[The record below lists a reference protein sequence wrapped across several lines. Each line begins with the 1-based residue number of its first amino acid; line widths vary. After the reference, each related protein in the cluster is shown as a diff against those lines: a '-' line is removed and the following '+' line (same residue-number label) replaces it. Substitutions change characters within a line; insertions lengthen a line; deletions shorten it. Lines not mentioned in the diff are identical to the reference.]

1 MEPAAEFVK
10 SWMKLTKEWNARLD
24 EELAPRLTS
33 SQLHVLEILREHA
46 PMKPSDLLPHLETTP
61 AAVTTLLDRMEKGGW
76 GEGRRD
82 EQDRRIVWVDMTE
95 VGRAE
100 AERGVRIRNDIV
112 SRYLER
118 LSAHNRQLLIYL
130 LGKVSGVAG
139 NTPEERTGG
148 EAGAANRTAEPSTV
162 QARAGDENRA
172 PEMEN
177 SSGEDDGVSETPAPP
192 AGPTFGPDAPAAG
205 DPANPAGRSEASA

>member
-10 SWMKLTKEWNARLD
+10 SWMKLTKEWNTRLD

-61 AAVTTLLDRMEKGGW
+61 AAVTTLLDRMEKGGLV
-76 GEGRRD
+76 ERRRD
-82 EQDRRIVWVDMTE
+82 EQDRRIVWVDMTD

-100 AERGVRIRNDIV
+100 AERGVRIRNEIV

-130 LGKVSGVAG
+130 LGKVSGAAG
-139 NTPEERTGG
+139 SAPDDKAGS
-148 EAGAANRTAEPSTV
+148 EAGAANRAADPSTA
-162 QARAGDENRA
+162 QAEAQ
-172 PEMEN
+172 
-177 SSGEDDGVSETPAPP
+177 DDGRTPETTNPSAENGWAANAPAQT
-192 AGPTFGPDAPAAG
+192 ADQSFGSDAPAAG
-205 DPANPAGRSEASA
+205 DPANPAARAEASA